1 MAEAQG
7 SSSSV
12 EDDNAAAM
20 DGIYNNGRLSFR
32 DNGGVM
38 LPGSFSK
45 AADLKP
51 KRRSVGR
58 STCPDGDDIINLLH
72 GSDPIKVELNRL
84 ENEVRDKDREL
95 AEAHA
100 EIKASKNAE
109 RLAEKAVEEVIL
121 TSQCSFLW
129 TWQAP

>member
-1 MAEAQG
+1 MKKKGVGVGAGNYILVLSRKKKKKQAVVDMAEAQG

-84 ENEVRDKDREL
+84 ENEVRGK
-95 AEAHA
+95 
-100 EIKASKNAE
+100 
-109 RLAEKAVEEVIL
+109 
-121 TSQCSFLW
+121 
-129 TWQAP
+129 P